1 MGVAI
6 EWGSVTH
13 SRGSGWMSP
22 QTHKGHITPYDGC
35 AHLPD
40 GEVEVQ
46 QLLRKEKAG
55 LGPRRVP
62 RHAAPWLQRELT
74 ASPGDCYLKTR
85 AIFWCVHQVAFPC
98 LID

>member
-1 MGVAI
+1 MVEEI
-6 EWGSVTH
+6 
-13 SRGSGWMSP
+13 SP
-22 QTHKGHITPYDGC
+22 QSSPGLNGMLTVG
-35 AHLPD
+35 
-40 GEVEVQ
+40 
-46 QLLRKEKAG
+46 AG